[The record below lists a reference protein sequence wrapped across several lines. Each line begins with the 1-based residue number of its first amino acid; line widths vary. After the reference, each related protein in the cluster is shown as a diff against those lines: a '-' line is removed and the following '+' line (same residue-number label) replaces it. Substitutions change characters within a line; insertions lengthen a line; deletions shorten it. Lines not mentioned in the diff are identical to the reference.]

1 MGNNITTRRR
11 RTTPRYYSLA
21 LAIPGLLRPVSC
33 IVTAFTISDARRQ
46 AQNVLR
52 RIKVKVVAPGTLA
65 MLGLLAVA
73 VPRDA
78 SAQGRVFK
86 SGVDMVA
93 LTVTV
98 TDAKGRCVT
107 GLTADSFAVLENGV
121 QQAVSLFGSAE
132 IPVDVAL
139 VLDTSG
145 SMSNAMPVV
154 KNAARAVV
162 DRLRPGDRA
171 AIIDVKER
179 TRIPQALTEDRAS
192 VISAVNAVSPSGS
205 TALYDGVYTSLREFE
220 RVRREPRE
228 LRRQALVVLSDG
240 VDTSSHVTFDDVT
253 TLARTLDVTI
263 YTIALRDANEAVR
276 KRREMLSERVRRA
289 TWEMRTLATETG
301 GLVFFPTVAAE
312 LQGIYDTIAR
322 ELTNQYALA
331 YVSSVPHLDGAF
343 RRVALKL
350 LPPAQGVARTRSGYV
365 ATNRAAS
372 SGAGS
377 F

>member
-1 MGNNITTRRR
+1 MGNNITTRRH

-21 LAIPGLLRPVSC
+21 LSIPGLLRPVSC
-33 IVTAFTISDARRQ
+33 IVTAFNRSDARRQ

-107 GLTADSFAVLENGV
+107 GLTADSFTVLENGV

-145 SMSNAMPVV
+145 SMGNAMPVV

-179 TRIPQALTEDRAS
+179 TRIPQPFTEDRES
-192 VISAVNAVSPSGS
+192 VVAAVNAVSGSGA

-220 RVRREPRE
+220 RMRRQQRE
-228 LRRQALVVLSDG
+228 LRRHALVVLSDG

-276 KRREMLSERVRRA
+276 KRREMLSEPVRRA

-312 LQGIYDTIAR
+312 LGGIYDTIAR

-331 YVSSVPHLDGAF
+331 YVSSVPHPDGAF

-365 ATNRAAS
+365 AANRAAS
-372 SGAGS
+372 SGAGP